1 MNRGEF
7 THGGGLLFRL
17 EPMLKT
23 LNPKINDS
31 TAKMMR
37 SLERAKSWVSP
48 RNWAKPLVNRGRVL
62 RAAL

>member
-1 MNRGEF
+1 MSVKRIEGNLRMAV
-7 THGGGLLFRL
+7 GLLFQL

-37 SLERAKSWVSP
+37 SLERTKSWISCE
-48 RNWAKPLVNRGRVL
+48 KRG
-62 RAAL
+62 